1 MLGSSNLH
9 GLLTGDIE
17 GPYQQDINAES
28 ERERIMMLKMENSSH
43 LCPVYCVTGI
53 HNSVMVLLLLF
64 YR

>member
-17 GPYQQDINAES
+17 GPYQQDISAES
-28 ERERIMMLKMENSSH
+28 ERERIMLKIENSCR
-43 LCPVYCVTGI
+43 LRPVCCVTGI